1 MFLVL
6 LTIAD
11 IDLNDKTT
19 AKKEIRILSVD
30 GTQNIEPT
38 VDAESMKPSRKSQ
51 ADDR

>member
-1 MFLVL
+1 MVIVQ

-19 AKKEIRILSVD
+19 AKMEIRILSVD
-30 GTQNIEPT
+30 GTQNIKPT
-38 VDAESMKPSRKSQ
+38 VDAESMNPSRKNQ